1 MNFAPS
7 MDRIALLA
15 LPLVAARFQIQTPG
29 QRPATTP
36 PIENPLQ
43 ARGGQI
49 PIDPHRS
56 WRDLREPGVDRERPR
71 ALTFRPLRF
80 WFHVSASQL

>member
-1 MNFAPS
+1 MNSAPG
-7 MDRIALLA
+7 MDRIAPLA

-56 WRDLREPGVDRERPR
+56 WHALREPGMDRERP
-71 ALTFRPLRF
+71 
-80 WFHVSASQL
+80 SAVIF